1 MTIEVDAEKADVDSD
16 MRIRY
21 ADEERPQESRRRS
34 LHRKSSVGSMSIRS
48 ARRIVPPETLLP
60 ITYRTLSYNVEE
72 SIQKAEEAPLKGA
85 TQAVDGISEL
95 DWHLIPVD
103 HIVSRLDTSVSQ
115 GLSADQARKRILEH
129 GKNAP
134 TRPRTEWFRKIMG
147 YFFGGFGILLLT
159 GCILV
164 FIAWKPLG
172 DPPALANLA
181 LAIVLLAVFFIQAGF
196 NAWQDWSSSRVMA
209 SITTMLPD
217 DCTAV
222 RDSATV
228 VMSAVELVPGDVITI
243 KQGNKLPCDIRFV
256 EVSSDAKFD
265 RSILTGESEPVDG
278 TVESTDKN
286 FLETRCI
293 GLQGTHCVSGTAT
306 GICIATGDKTVF
318 GRIANLTSKPNH
330 GLTPIQKEILRF
342 VLIIVSFIASVVI
355 LVVVV
360 WAAWLRKA
368 HPDWINVPLLIVNCV
383 SIGIAFV
390 PEGLPVAVALSLT
403 IGAKIMR
410 KNNILCKSLATV
422 ETLGSVSVI
431 CSDKTGTLT
440 KNEMFV
446 TDCFAGGHEYR
457 ADDVKKFL
465 GTKCDSSDSYN
476 NALERTQ
483 ILGALCNA
491 AEIDASTLK
500 FPAQSMKIHGD
511 PTDQAI
517 LRFSESLEPT
527 KELKTKWKKIFEIAF
542 SSKNKFMIRIMK
554 FMPSVNTEKAEK
566 NPEMELSIKGAP
578 DILLPR
584 CRTALQSDGS
594 IAALSDL
601 DRGCIERAKNKWSSE
616 GKRVILLARK
626 EVTQSVE
633 DSLKMAQPE
642 KSITDYAKSDLTF
655 VGMWALIDPLRDE
668 IPGVIKTLR
677 GAGIR
682 IFMVTGD
689 FKLTAQA
696 IAVNCGIIKS
706 PNAAVHSIGNL
717 RRDFEIERHN
727 LHGEVSPLVI
737 SGPELITLNDNQWD
751 QLCTYEEIVFARTTP
766 DQKLRIVKEFQSREK
781 IVAMTG
787 DGVNDAPALKAADVG
802 VALGSG
808 SDIAIEAADMVLL
821 DSFAAIVEAVKYGRV
836 TFDNLKKTI
845 CYLLPAGSFS
855 ELWPVLANTFLGIP
869 QALSSFLMVIICL
882 FTDAAGAITLSYE
895 QPEMDVL
902 LRPPRNQKTDR
913 LVNGRFILHAYG
925 FIGVYECLLSFVM
938 AFWYMSKRGIPFNA
952 MLLKFGKL
960 DPQYDPAY
968 VAEISNKASSIY
980 FVNLVILQFFNLLA
994 TRTRRLSIFQQ
1005 PPIFNKQTQNPLLFV
1020 AMLFSLMIIFIF
1032 CYIPGIQNT
1041 VATTTV
1047 PVEHFFLPLAFGL
1060 GLLLLDETRKYFV
1073 RQYPKGLLAKLSW

>member
-1 MTIEVDAEKADVDSD
+1 MTVGDDAEKAGVDSD

-21 ADEERPQESRRRS
+21 ADEEQPQESRRRF
-34 LHRKSSVGSMSIRS
+34 LHRKSSVGSLYIRS
-48 ARRIVPPETLLP
+48 ARRIVPPETVLP
-60 ITYRTLSYNVEE
+60 IAYRTLSYNVEE
-72 SIQKAEEAPLKGA
+72 SIQKANETPLKGA

-95 DWHLIPVD
+95 DWHLIPID
-103 HIVSRLDTSVSQ
+103 NIVSRLNTSVSQ

-134 TRPRTEWFRKIMG
+134 TRPHTEWFRKIMG

-217 DCTAV
+217 DCTAI

-228 VMSAVELVPGDVITI
+228 VMSAVELVPGDIIKI

-360 WAAWLRKA
+360 WAAWLRKS
-368 HPDWINVPLLIVNCV
+368 HPNWINVPLLIVNCV
-383 SIGIAFV
+383 SVGIAFV

-465 GTKCDSSDSYN
+465 GTACEGSNSPN

-483 ILGALCNA
+483 VLGALCNA

-500 FPAQSMKIHGD
+500 LPAQSMKIHGD

-527 KELKTKWKKIFEIAF
+527 KELKMKWKKVFEIAF
-542 SSKNKFMIRIMK
+542 SSKNKYMIRIMAPV
-554 FMPSVNTEKAEK
+554 PSADTENAEK
-566 NPEMELSIKGAP
+566 HTEI
-578 DILLPR
+578 
-584 CRTALQSDGS
+584 DGS
-594 IAALSDL
+594 IAALSDM
-601 DRGCIERAKNKWSSE
+601 DRESIERAKDKWSRE
-616 GKRVILLARK
+616 GKRVILLARRD
-626 EVTQSVE
+626 VTQAIE

-642 KSITDYAKSDLTF
+642 KSIMDYARSDLTF
-655 VGMWALIDPLRDE
+655 VGMWALIDPL
-668 IPGVIKTLR
+668 
-677 GAGIR
+677 
-682 IFMVTGD
+682 VTGD

-696 IAVNCGIIKS
+696 IAVDCGIIKS
-706 PNAAVHSIGNL
+706 SNTVVHSIDNL
-717 RRDFEIERHN
+717 RRDFEMEQHDQR
-727 LHGEVSPLVI
+727 EQRSPLVI
-737 SGPELITLNDNQWD
+737 SGPELITLNDKQWD

-836 TFDNLKKTI
+836 TFVLTFCK
-845 CYLLPAGSFS
+845 G
-855 ELWPVLANTFLGIP
+855 PVLANTFLGIP
-869 QALSSFLMVIICL
+869 QALSSFLM
-882 FTDAAGAITLSYE
+882 
-895 QPEMDVL
+895 PEMDVL

-938 AFWYMSKRGIPFNA
+938 AFWYMSRRGIPFSA
-952 MLLKFGKL
+952 MLLKFGKM

-968 VAEISNKASSIY
+968 VTEISNKASSIY

-1005 PPIFNKQTQNPLLFV
+1005 PPIFNKETQNPLLFA

-1047 PVEHFFLPLAFGL
+1047 PVEHFFLPIAFGL

-1073 RQYPKGLLAKLSW
+1073 RNYPKGLLAKLSW

>member
-1 MTIEVDAEKADVDSD
+1 MTAEGEAEKAHVDSG

-21 ADEERPQESRRRS
+21 ADEEQPQETGRIP
-34 LHRKSSVGSMSIRS
+34 LHRKTSVGSMSIRS
-48 ARRIVPPETLLP
+48 ARRVVSPEIVLP
-60 ITYRTLSYNVEE
+60 IAYRTLSYNVEE
-72 SIQKAEEAPLKGA
+72 SIQRANEPPVKGA
-85 TQAVDGISEL
+85 AQIVDGISGL
-95 DWHLIPVD
+95 DWHSVTVGNL
-103 HIVSRLDTSVSQ
+103 VSRLNTSISQ
-115 GLSADQARKRILEH
+115 GLSTDEAQKRIVEY

-181 LAIVLLAVFFIQAGF
+181 LAIVLLAVFFIQASF

-217 DCTAV
+217 DCTAI

-228 VMSAVELVPGDVITI
+228 VVSAIDLVPGDVITI
-243 KQGNKLPCDIRFV
+243 KQGNKLPSDIRFV

-318 GRIANLTSKPNH
+318 GRIANLTNKPNR

-446 TDCFAGGHEYR
+446 TNCFAGGHEYG
-457 ADDVKKFL
+457 ADDANKFF
-465 GTKCDSSDSYN
+465 GSRCKSQYN
-476 NALERTQ
+476 NTALERTH

-500 FPAQSMKIHGD
+500 LPAQSMKIHGD

-517 LRFSESLEPT
+517 LRFSESMEPT
-527 KELKTKWKKIFEIAF
+527 QQHKMKCKKVFEIAF
-542 SSKNKFMIRIMK
+542 SSKNKFMIRVMSPIALGDSDNAE
-554 FMPSVNTEKAEK
+554 PSS
-566 NPEMELSIKGAP
+566 EMELSIKGAP
-578 DILLPR
+578 DILLSR
-584 CRTALQSDGS
+584 CHTALQSDGS
-594 IAALSDL
+594 IAPLSDT
-601 DRGCIERAKNKWSSE
+601 DRETIERAKDEWSTE
-616 GKRVILLARK
+616 GKRVVLVARK
-626 EVTQSVE
+626 GVTQAIRN
-633 DSLKMAQPE
+633 SLKTAQAE
-642 KSITDYAKSDLTF
+642 KSVTDFAMSGLTF

-668 IPGVIKTLR
+668 IPDVIKTLR

-682 IFMVTGD
+682 ILMVTGD

-706 PNAAVHSIGNL
+706 QGALVHSIDNL
-717 RRDFEIERHN
+717 RRDFAIE
-727 LHGEVSPLVI
+727 LHGKEEEQECPLVI
-737 SGPELITLNDNQWD
+737 SGPELITLNDNQWH
-751 QLCTYEEIVFARTTP
+751 QLCTYQEIVFARTTP
-766 DQKLRIVKEFQSREK
+766 DQKLRIVKEFQSRGN

-855 ELWPVLANTFLGIP
+855 ELWPVLASTFLGIP

-882 FTDAAGAITLSYE
+882 FTDAAGSITLSYE

-913 LVNGRFILHAYG
+913 LVNSRFILHAYG
-925 FIGVYECLLSFVM
+925 FIGVYECLLSFIM
-938 AFWYMSKRGIPFNA
+938 AFWYMSRRGIPFSA
-952 MLLKFGKL
+952 MLLKFGKM
-960 DPQYDPAY
+960 DPQYDPSY
-968 VAEISNKASSIY
+968 VTEISNKASSIY

-1032 CYIPGIQNT
+1032 CYIPGVQNT
-1041 VATTTV
+1041 VATATV
-1047 PVEHFFLPLAFGL
+1047 PVEHFFLPIAFGL

-1073 RQYPKGLLAKLSW
+1073 RKYPKGLLARLAW

>member
-1 MTIEVDAEKADVDSD
+1 MTVEGDAEKADVDSD

-21 ADEERPQESRRRS
+21 ADEEQPQESRRRS

-48 ARRIVPPETLLP
+48 ARRIVPPETVLP
-60 ITYRTLSYNVEE
+60 IAYRTLSYNVEE
-72 SIQKAEEAPLKGA
+72 SIQKAKEAPLKGA

-95 DWHLIPVD
+95 DWHLIPID
-103 HIVSRLDTSVSQ
+103 NIALRLNTSVSQ

-217 DCTAV
+217 DCIAV
-222 RDSATV
+222 RDTATV
-228 VMSAVELVPGDVITI
+228 VMSAVELVPGDVIKI

-306 GICIATGDKTVF
+306 GICIATGDTTVF

-360 WAAWLRKA
+360 WAAWLRKS
-368 HPDWINVPLLIVNCV
+368 HPHWINVPLLIVNCV
-383 SIGIAFV
+383 SVGIAFV

-457 ADDVKKFL
+457 ADEVKKFL
-465 GTKCDSSDSYN
+465 GTACEGSNSPN

-483 ILGALCNA
+483 VLGALCNA

-500 FPAQSMKIHGD
+500 LPAQSMKIHGD

-527 KELKTKWKKIFEIAF
+527 KELKMKWKKAFEIAF
-542 SSKNKFMIRIMK
+542 SSKNKYMIRIMTPV
-554 FMPSVNTEKAEK
+554 PSACTENAEK
-566 NPEMELSIKGAP
+566 HTEMELSIKGAS
-578 DILLPR
+578 DILLPC
-584 CRTALQSDGS
+584 CRTVLKSDDS
-594 IAALSDL
+594 VAALSDM
-601 DRGCIERAKNKWSSE
+601 DRESIEKAKDKWSRE

-626 EVTQSVE
+626 DVTKAVE

-642 KSITDYAKSDLTF
+642 KSIMDYARSDLTF
-655 VGMWALIDPLRDE
+655 VGMWALIDPL
-668 IPGVIKTLR
+668 
-677 GAGIR
+677 
-682 IFMVTGD
+682 VTGD

-696 IAVNCGIIKS
+696 IAIDCGIIKS
-706 PNAAVHSIGNL
+706 SNAVVHSIDSL
-717 RRDFEIERHN
+717 SRDFEMEHHSQR
-727 LHGEVSPLVI
+727 EQRSPLVI
-737 SGPELITLNDNQWD
+737 SGPELITLNDKQWD

-869 QALSSFLMVIICL
+869 QALSSFLM
-882 FTDAAGAITLSYE
+882 
-895 QPEMDVL
+895 
-902 LRPPRNQKTDR
+902 
-913 LVNGRFILHAYG
+913 
-925 FIGVYECLLSFVM
+925 
-938 AFWYMSKRGIPFNA
+938 
-952 MLLKFGKL
+952 
-960 DPQYDPAY
+960 
-968 VAEISNKASSIY
+968 
-980 FVNLVILQFFNLLA
+980 
-994 TRTRRLSIFQQ
+994 
-1005 PPIFNKQTQNPLLFV
+1005 
-1020 AMLFSLMIIFIF
+1020 
-1032 CYIPGIQNT
+1032 
-1041 VATTTV
+1041 
-1047 PVEHFFLPLAFGL
+1047 
-1060 GLLLLDETRKYFV
+1060 
-1073 RQYPKGLLAKLSW
+1073 